1 MYFSFLRMDH
11 EGNPSVVLPHTPP
24 PRACPFLILVAG
36 PSFHL
41 YGILRLCSPH
51 FSTLFQKYQN
61 SSLSTSRDWMGK
73 YEGYSSLV
81 LQPRTT
87 QHVSDILRYC
97 NERYLAVVPQGGNT
111 GLVGGSVPV
120 FDEIVLSTS
129 ELNKIIAFDSTAGVF
144 SCQAG

>member
-1 MYFSFLRMDH
+1 
-11 EGNPSVVLPHTPP
+11 
-24 PRACPFLILVAG
+24 
-36 PSFHL
+36 
-41 YGILRLCSPH
+41 
-51 FSTLFQKYQN
+51 
-61 SSLSTSRDWMGK
+61 MGK

-129 ELNKIIAFDSTAGVF
+129 ELNKIIAFDSTAGVL